1 MLLRVEKAL
10 LEDGI
15 PARSLGLSPDEQ
27 FVIKSLGLLTLKPVI
42 YAFNIDEVDYALN
55 REETI
60 DLAKTCMKQIQYCD
74 TERDSYI
81 IVSAKLEAEMESL
94 SIEERAEYLESIGID
109 SDDSENLLSYNTLP
123 LLVKDVL
130 DLGLVY
136 TGPGVQKERS
146 QTTKTHIVSSSSMAV
161 LDLAGKLHGDI
172 KKGFM
177 NAEVIN
183 SSDLIQY
190 ASFNAAKDSGNIR
203 MEGKEYVLED
213 QDVVLIKWK

>member
-60 DLAKTCMKQIQYCD
+60 NLAKTCTKQIQYCD

-146 QTTKTHIVSSSSMAV
+146 H
-161 LDLAGKLHGDI
+161 
-172 KKGFM
+172 
-177 NAEVIN
+177 
-183 SSDLIQY
+183 
-190 ASFNAAKDSGNIR
+190 
-203 MEGKEYVLED
+203 
-213 QDVVLIKWK
+213 